1 MQRKGC
7 WRILLALGTLVTLV
21 GAVVGAS
28 AIAATAVDGQ
38 VSATIGSNA
47 FFSSAR
53 DHVLSLTRLF
63 ELVDDDEGEADDG
76 RDLLPLAKITYEQ
89 AARAAQA
96 AVPGSVGEIDLEYD
110 RDRLVFDADVDG
122 QSVKVDAVT
131 GQVLSTG
138 AAPGDD

>member
-7 WRILLALGTLVTLV
+7 WRLLLALGTVVTLV
-21 GAVVGAS
+21 GTVVGAS

-38 VSATIGSNA
+38 VSAKIASNA

-53 DHVLSLTRLF
+53 DQVLSLTHLF
-63 ELVDDDEGEADDG
+63 ELVDDDEGGADDG
-76 RDLLPLAKITYEQ
+76 RDLLPQAKLTYEQ

-110 RDRLVFDADVDG
+110 RDRLVFDVDVEG
-122 QSVKVDAVT
+122 QSVVVDAIT